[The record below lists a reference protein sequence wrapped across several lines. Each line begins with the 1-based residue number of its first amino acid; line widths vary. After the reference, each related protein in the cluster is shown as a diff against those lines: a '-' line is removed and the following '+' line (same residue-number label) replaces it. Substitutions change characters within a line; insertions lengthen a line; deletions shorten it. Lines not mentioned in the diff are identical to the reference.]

1 MGAAWVDRD
10 DGERWESG
18 GSARGGW
25 EGGGGGIGWGQHA
38 RLKAMDVEDAENA
51 DEGGQ
56 EEESEATRR
65 GE

>member
-1 MGAAWVDRD
+1 MCAAWVDRD

-18 GSARGGW
+18 GRGRGGW
-25 EGGGGGIGWGQHA
+25 EGEGGGLRGQHA

-51 DEGGQ
+51 DEDGQ

-65 GE
+65 CE